1 MAINENMF
9 LQKEY
14 YEGHD
19 LLSGKVVSSMKISL
33 SAMQL
38 QQGLIKELGWR
49 NFAVL
54 MAIASFINKENISYP
69 TVEKLTEITG
79 MTKPTVIKAVK
90 ELETATIGGEKL
102 IKKTKVLTSEGNT
115 KSLYHFIHTLKDE
128 EIAVTPAE
136 HIATFCKFFEEKY
149 GRPYVPNYGRDTKQ
163 IKDNLMAVMPEE
175 DIPLIIEIAVK
186 QYEQWSSNPKYPTPS
201 IGALVTW
208 LGNRAADELARQRKA
223 VVQVEKKIQAAG
235 TAEQLNPLDLL
246 DM

>member
-1 MAINENMF
+1 MAVNENMF
-9 LQKEY
+9 LQKEF

-19 LLSGKVVSSMKISL
+19 LLTGKVVSSMKLSL
-33 SAMQL
+33 SALQL
-38 QQGLIKELGWR
+38 QQGLIKEIGSR

-90 ELETATIGGEKL
+90 ELEAVTIGGERL
-102 IKKTKVLTSEGNT
+102 IKKSKVLTSEGNT
-115 KSLYHFIHTLKDE
+115 KTLYHFVHSLKE
-128 EIAVTPAE
+128 SEIAVTPAD
-136 HIATFCKFFEEKY
+136 HIGTFCKHFEEKY
-149 GRPYVPNYGRDTKQ
+149 GRPYVPNYGRDSKQ
-163 IKDNLMAVMPEE
+163 IKEKLMAVFPEE

-186 QYEQWSSNPKYPTPS
+186 QYEQWSSNPKYPTPT
-201 IGALVTW
+201 IGALTTW
-208 LGNRAADELARQRKA
+208 LGNNAANELAKQRKA
-223 VVQVEKKIQAAG
+223 SEKVDSKIQAAE

>member
-14 YEGHD
+14 YEGQD

-33 SAMQL
+33 SALQL
-38 QQGLIKELGWR
+38 QEGLIKELGSR
-49 NFAVL
+49 NFAVM
-54 MAIASFINKENISYP
+54 MAIASFINKDNISYP

-102 IKKTKVLTSEGNT
+102 IKKSKVLTSEGNT
-115 KSLYHFIHTLKDE
+115 KSLYHFIHILKDE
-128 EIAVTPAE
+128 EIATTPAD

-163 IKDNLMAVMPEE
+163 IKDKLMAVLPEE

-186 QYEQWSSNPKYPTPS
+186 QFEQWSSNPKYPTPS

-223 VVQVEKKIQAAG
+223 VVQVEKKIQAAE

>member
-14 YEGHD
+14 YEGQD

-33 SAMQL
+33 SALQL
-38 QQGLIKELGWR
+38 QEGLIKELGSR
-49 NFAVL
+49 NFAVM
-54 MAIASFINKENISYP
+54 MAIASFINKDNISYP

-90 ELETATIGGEKL
+90 ELETTTIGGEKL
-102 IKKTKVLTSEGNT
+102 IKKSKVLTSEGNT

-128 EIAVTPAE
+128 EIATTPAD

-149 GRPYVPNYGRDTKQ
+149 GRPYVPNYGRDAKQ
-163 IKDNLMAVMPEE
+163 IKDKLMAVLPEE

-186 QYEQWSSNPKYPTPS
+186 QFEQWSSNPKYPTPT

-223 VVQVEKKIQAAG
+223 VVQVEKKIQAAE

-246 DM
+246 DI